1 MIRESPEEFEGQFGC
16 LGKNKEKYIS
26 FSIPIKK
33 KNTKLMKIEK
43 KLQKT

>member
-16 LGKNKEKYIS
+16 LGKNKEKHIS
-26 FSIPIKK
+26 FSISIK